1 MSIVT
6 RSPRA
11 SARMSANLRCEKLAS
26 RKASI
31 LLRATFS
38 DRSLRRTIQAMR
50 FPTYLTAALGLLV
63 VGTSCRAPADEAAL
77 VDAPADVEAHIDSLL
92 AQMTLQEKVDMIHAS
107 SSFTSGGVERL
118 GIPEIVMSDGP
129 HGVRHEH
136 GRDWEKVVGAEDAST
151 YLPVGTALAA
161 TWNKDLGYEFGR
173 VLGRETAY
181 RGKDVI
187 LGPGINIIRD
197 PLNGRNFEY
206 LTEDPYL
213 NARMAVGYVKGVQ
226 DQGVAVSVKH
236 YIANSLEYE
245 RKEVNVEMDERTF
258 REIYLPGFKAAVQE
272 GGALTVMAAYNRFRG
287 DWCAQSEF
295 LLDEVLKGEL
305 GFEGLV
311 MSDWSA
317 VNDTLEAV
325 QAGLDIEMGTELG
338 QEGGKADY
346 DAFYMADSAIELVES
361 GTVAEEVIDDKVR
374 RILRVMHAVHKFT
387 GDRPQG
393 AYNTPEHQAAA
404 RKIADESIVLLKND
418 GLLPLRREGL
428 KTVAVIG
435 ANANRKHAGGGG
447 SSQVKAYYEI
457 TALQGLRD
465 LLGDDVEVT
474 YAPGY
479 SVAPDAVVD
488 AALIREATDA
498 AAAADAVVYV
508 GGLIHGYTD
517 EWNDNAYDAEFLDK
531 PDMMLPFGQDE
542 LILAVLAANPNTVI
556 ALQSGGPVDM
566 RAWEPAAKAIVQ
578 AWYGGMDG
586 GAALAAVLLGDV
598 NPSGKL
604 PMTFP
609 AKLEDSPAHALAS
622 YPDENLLIEHTE
634 GLFVGYR
641 YFDSYDVEPA
651 FPFGHGL
658 SFTSFEYSDL
668 TLTEGEVGVEV
679 RLRVTNTGPVAGA
692 EVVQVYVSDDES
704 SLPRPVKELKEFSRV
719 ELAPGASTD
728 LTLVL
733 GDEAFSYYDPDQ
745 SGWVL
750 EPGIFTIHVGGSS
763 RDIRAH
769 GQVEL

>member
-1 MSIVT
+1 MLS
-6 RSPRA
+6 
-11 SARMSANLRCEKLAS
+11 LLA
-26 RKASI
+26 
-31 LLRATFS
+31 
-38 DRSLRRTIQAMR
+38 
-50 FPTYLTAALGLLV
+50 
-63 VGTSCRAPADEAAL
+63 VGTGCRGPADEATR
-77 VDAPADVEAHIDSLL
+77 VDPTADVESQIESRL
-92 AQMTLQEKVDMIHAS
+92 AQMTLEEKVGMIHAS

-118 GIPEIVMSDGP
+118 GIPELVMSDGP

-136 GRDWEKVVGAEDAST
+136 GRTFEKVVGVEDAST

-245 RKEVNVEMDERTF
+245 RKRVNVEMDERTL

-317 VNDTLEAV
+317 VNNSLEAV

-346 DAFYMADSAIELVES
+346 DAFFMADPAIELVEN
-361 GTVAEEVIDDKVR
+361 GTVSEAVIDDKVR
-374 RILRVMHAVHKFT
+374 RILRVMHAIHIFS
-387 GDRPQG
+387 GDRPEG
-393 AYNTPEHQAAA
+393 AYNTPEHQAVA
-404 RKIADESIVLLKND
+404 RKIADESIVLLKNE

-447 SSQVKAYYEI
+447 SSQVKAFYET
-457 TALQGLRD
+457 TALEGLRN
-465 LLGDDVEVT
+465 LLGDEVT
-474 YAPGY
+474 VTYTPGY
-479 SVAPDAVVD
+479 TIAPDA
-488 AALIREATDA
+488 AADPESIREATEA
-498 AAAADAVVYV
+498 AATADAVVYV

-517 EWNDNAYDAEFLDK
+517 EWGDNAYDAEFLDK
-531 PDMMLPFGQDE
+531 PDMMLPFGQDA
-542 LILAVLAANPNTVI
+542 LIQAVLAANPNTVI
-556 ALQSGGPVDM
+556 VLQSGGPVDM

-578 AWYGGMDG
+578 AWYGGMEG
-586 GAALAAVLLGDV
+586 GNALAAVLFGEV

-609 AKLEDSPAHALAS
+609 EKLEDSPAHALAS
-622 YPDENLLIEHTE
+622 YPNENLLIDHTE
-634 GLFVGYR
+634 GLYVGYR
-641 YFDSYDVEPA
+641 YFDTYDVEPA
-651 FPFGHGL
+651 FAFGHGL
-658 SFTSFEYSDL
+658 SYTTFEYSDL
-668 TLTEGEVGVEV
+668 TVSKADSGVEV
-679 RLRVTNTGPVAGA
+679 RLRVTNTGSLAGA

-704 SLPRPVKELKEFSRV
+704 SLPRPAKELKAFDRV
-719 ELAPGASTD
+719 ELAPGESTE
-728 LTLVL
+728 LTLLL
-733 GDEAFSYYDPDQ
+733 GEDAFSFYDPGRG
-745 SGWVL
+745 GWVL
-750 EPGIFTIHVGGSS
+750 EPGRFTIQVGSSS
-763 RDIRAH
+763 RDIRLQ
-769 GQVEL
+769 GEVEL

>member
-1 MSIVT
+1 MPKKISL
-6 RSPRA
+6 S
-11 SARMSANLRCEKLAS
+11 SALNLS
-26 RKASI
+26 RYVV
-31 LLRATFS
+31 
-38 DRSLRRTIQAMR
+38 AMLSV
-50 FPTYLTAALGLLV
+50 FA
-63 VGTSCRAPADEAAL
+63 VGAGCRAPDDEATP
-77 VDAPADVEAHIDSLL
+77 VDPTADVETQIESLL
-92 AQMTLQEKVDMIHAS
+92 AQMTLEEKVGMIHAS

-118 GIPEIVMSDGP
+118 GIPELVMSDGP

-136 GRDWEKVVGAEDAST
+136 GRDFEKVVGVEDAST

-161 TWNKDLGYEFGR
+161 TWNEDLGYEFGR

-245 RKEVNVEMDERTF
+245 RKRVNVEMDERTL

-311 MSDWSA
+311 VSDWSA
-317 VNDTLEAV
+317 VNNSLEAV

-338 QEGGKADY
+338 QEGQADY
-346 DAFYMADSAIELVES
+346 DAFYMADPAIELVENGS
-361 GTVAEEVIDDKVR
+361 VSEEVIDDKVS
-374 RILRVMHAVHKFT
+374 RILRVMHAIHIFS
-387 GDRPQG
+387 GDRPEG
-393 AYNTPEHQAAA
+393 AYNTLEHQAVA
-404 RKIADESIVLLKND
+404 RKIADESIVLLKNE

-447 SSQVKAYYEI
+447 SSQVKAHYEI
-457 TALQGLRD
+457 TALEGLRN
-465 LLGDDVEVT
+465 LLGDEVEVT
-474 YAPGY
+474 HAPGY
-479 SVAPDAVVD
+479 TVARD
-488 AALIREATDA
+488 AAADPVLIREAISA
-498 AAAADAVVYV
+498 ASAADAVVFV

-517 EWNDNAYDAEFLDK
+517 EWGDNAYDAEFVDK
-531 PDMMLPFGQDE
+531 PDMILPFGQDA
-542 LILAVLAANPNTVI
+542 LIQAVLAANPNTVI
-556 ALQSGGPVDM
+556 VLQSGGPVDM
-566 RAWEPAAKAIVQ
+566 RAWEPGAKAILQ
-578 AWYGGMDG
+578 AWYDGMEGGN
-586 GAALAAVLLGDV
+586 ALAAVLFGKV

-609 AKLEDSPAHALAS
+609 EKLEDSPAHALAS
-622 YPDENLLIEHTE
+622 YPDENLLIDHTE
-634 GLFVGYR
+634 GLHVGYR
-641 YFDSYDVEPA
+641 YFDTYDVQPA
-651 FPFGHGL
+651 FAFGHGL
-658 SFTSFEYSDL
+658 SYTTFGYSDL
-668 TLTEGEVGVEV
+668 TVSKADSGVEV
-679 RLRVTNTGPVAGA
+679 CLRLTNTGSMRGA

-704 SLPRPVKELKEFSRV
+704 SLPRPAKELKAFDKV
-719 ELAPGASTD
+719 ELAPGESAE

-733 GDEAFSYYDPDQ
+733 GDDAFSYYDPDRA
-745 SGWVL
+745 GWVL
-750 EPGIFTIHVGGSS
+750 EPGIFTIHVGSSS
-763 RDIRAH
+763 RDLRAS
-769 GQVEL
+769 GQIEL

>member
-1 MSIVT
+1 MRHSKYLIV
-6 RSPRA
+6 
-11 SARMSANLRCEKLAS
+11 
-26 RKASI
+26 I
-31 LLRATFS
+31 LN
-38 DRSLRRTIQAMR
+38 
-50 FPTYLTAALGLLV
+50 LLV
-63 VGTSCRAPADEAAL
+63 AIGCRAPANEATRF
-77 VDAPADVEAHIDSLL
+77 DPTADVESQIESLL
-92 AQMTLQEKVDMIHAS
+92 TQMTLEEKVGMIHAS

-118 GIPEIVMSDGP
+118 GIPELVMSDGP

-136 GRDWEKVVGAEDAST
+136 GRGWDKVVGVEDAST

-161 TWNKDLGYEFGR
+161 TWNEDLGYEFGR

-181 RGKDVI
+181 RQKDVI

-245 RKEVNVEMDERTF
+245 RKKVNVEMDERTF
-258 REIYLPGFKAAVQE
+258 REIYLPGYKAAVEE

-295 LLDEVLKGEL
+295 LLKEVLKGEL
-305 GFEGLV
+305 GFQGLV

-317 VNDTLEAV
+317 VNDSLEAI
-325 QAGLDIEMGTELG
+325 QGGLDIEMGTELG
-338 QEGGKADY
+338 QEGGPDY
-346 DAFYMADSAIELVES
+346 DAFYMADPAIELVEN
-361 GTVAEEVIDDKVR
+361 GVVAEEVIDDKVR

-393 AYNTPEHQAAA
+393 AYNTPEHQAVA
-404 RKIADESIVLLKND
+404 RKVADESIVLLKNE
-418 GLLPLRREGL
+418 GFLPLQREKL
-428 KTVAVIG
+428 KTLAVIG

-447 SSQVKAYYEI
+447 SSQVKAFYEV
-457 TALQGLRD
+457 TALEGLRN
-465 LLGDDVEVT
+465 LLGEDVEVT

-479 SVAPDAVVD
+479 SIGPDAVAD
-488 AALIREATDA
+488 PALIREAVAA

-517 EWNDNAYDAEFLDK
+517 AWEDNAYDAEFLDK

-542 LILAVLAANPNTVI
+542 LLQAVLTANSDTVI
-556 ALQSGGPVDM
+556 VLQSGGPVDM
-566 RAWEPAAKAIVQ
+566 RAWEPEARAIVQ
-578 AWYGGMDG
+578 AWYGGMEG
-586 GAALAAVLLGDV
+586 GNALAAVLFGNV
-598 NPSGKL
+598 NPSGRL

-634 GLFVGYR
+634 GLYVGYR
-641 YFDSYDVEPA
+641 YFDSYEVEPA
-651 FPFGHGL
+651 FAFGHGL
-658 SFTSFEYSDL
+658 SYTSFEYSDL
-668 TLTEGEVGVEV
+668 AVNSGSEGVEV
-679 RLRVTNTGPVAGA
+679 RLRVANTGPVSGA

-704 SLPRPVKELKEFSRV
+704 ALPRPARELKAFDKV
-719 ELAPGASTD
+719 ELAPGESAD
-728 LTLVL
+728 LTFVL
-733 GDEAFSYYDPDQ
+733 GNGAFSFYDPAEKD
-745 SGWVL
+745 WML
-750 EPGIFTIHVGGSS
+750 EPGTFTIQIGSSS
-763 RDIRAH
+763 RDIRLR